1 LGRVRNK
8 TEEERRRREEEV
20 RAFRAALEKISPR
33 GHVDSEG
40 RMKSREVPSATEGA
54 SLQAAGSAAG
64 QSKEKRE
71 KEAMTASFFARSD
84 EERRREEEKGRR
96 LWQLIEQLRKD
107 SQARAGAFGL
117 TDEQASKVHSAYKQG
132 KKDYALQSERYRQLQ
147 QEANRQLPE
156 RVNAYAPQAQ
166 DFFGLTDKQASK
178 VHSAYKQ
185 GVKDYNL
192 QSEQYRQL
200 IGEANRQ
207 VFERGVAYVEQGKED
222 EKQQQAQ
229 IKQAYEK
236 YLPLS
241 EERKASNARRE
252 KALTELPQKVI
263 GYMQK
268 EMRKGKDEKYLQE
281 QVMKDVREE
290 GYRGLNALYEAG
302 VRMAQ
307 GRENLDQWRH
317 NALMEKE
324 KLLFENPNNEDLI
337 GKEDYEQ
344 RVAQGAQFNKFVQGG
359 TDTENIAYGEGW
371 QKSYLTDG
379 SKYLRPEEID
389 RLSYYL
395 SFSDDPMKKREAQD
409 YYEYLENLGQRRYE
423 YYRFLS
429 GETAKRGGEYGDA
442 FISGGMEDSMQ
453 GIVSFLFDKPLS
465 ILTDRIAPTHVDT
478 AEQMRYAQD
487 LANETDPIKKLNKQ
501 VLQAVGAQ
509 VPYMFLGGLTPKMYA
524 GSNIGFKAGK
534 EATEEWAKINAKDLV
549 RMSQAGYYGSM
560 AASIY
565 GNAEQQALL
574 EGKNPQ
580 QAATYALLN
589 TMAEVGLQAVVG
601 RVAGIAGGAM
611 MQHSPLAQS
620 FVNRIAKNP
629 IAQRV
634 TVTLLRTGGENV
646 EEALQMAL
654 QPALMN
660 MAYGTNEKLNI
671 TKEEA
676 GELAYITTGATLLM
690 NVFSLGLNL
699 KNDIVT
705 IRRDLRLPDNTL
717 LSAEIQNKI
726 LLANA
731 VDAPL
736 ERVLTKGEMAQ
747 VQAFAQNM
755 TTEAFAELIEEAKR
769 VAAFRFGNKTYARIL
784 QEIQGKPF
792 YEKLQVLSY
801 AIIEYI
807 DEKRQQRWNKD
818 INGIEQGMTDG
829 GMEATGIIE
838 RVLEESGEEGDRNG
852 TKQDENMLQGEK
864 TGSIMQ
870 TSAYYNDDIDFDEL
884 VFSQPLNSE
893 PLGKRDEGTSIGG
906 YWQNKVAVDLAALGC
921 KVLMLDPNGDGK
933 KYGRKK
939 NCSPDYLTEDILPIE
954 CYTPLA
960 KTNVKNIVREMAE
973 KTRNQARSI
982 ILVTEV
988 YEGDVAELV
997 NAIKRKANPQ
1007 GDLKDLR
1014 NLILYKDGK
1023 FINMLRRK

>member
-1 LGRVRNK
+1 MGRVRNRM
-8 TEEERRRREEEV
+8 EEERRRREKEA
-20 RAFRAALEKISPR
+20 RAFRAALEKISPQ

-40 RMKSREVPSATEGA
+40 RMKSREVPSATEVA
-54 SLQAAGSAAG
+54 SLHAAG
-64 QSKEKRE
+64 QNKEKRE

-117 TDEQASKVHSAYKQG
+117 TDEQAAKVHSAYKQG

-156 RVNAYAPQAQ
+156 RVNAYAPEAQ
-166 DFFGLTDKQASK
+166 DFFGLTEEQMSG

-509 VPYMFLGGLTPKMYA
+509 VPYMLLGGLTPKMYA

-534 EATEEWAKINAKDLV
+534 EAMEEWAKINAKDLV

-574 EGKNPQ
+574 EGKKPQ

-654 QPALMN
+654 QPALVN

-671 TKEEA
+671 TKEEV
-676 GELAYITTGATLLM
+676 GELVYITTGATLLM

-717 LSAEIQNKI
+717 LSAEQGKI
-726 LLANA
+726 LAQNDLNMLFLAKMKSAIVIENGDFSEEIFNHSWNNTHHYQYTELGGQYIGFRAVHQSNGTWQYLTNSDSNNGHKIYFSVDIKPASSTAVVRLGQDGGLGATVISPTFIGQWQRVSGIYTVSTSPGPRPYFSFGDTASSGWQEHFIRRVVVLDLTMLYGRGLEPATTTEVDIYVNLYLNHLNKPIGIRHGANA
-731 VDAPL
+731 NGDFL
-736 ERVLTKGEMAQ
+736 
-747 VQAFAQNM
+747 AF
-755 TTEAFAELIEEAKR
+755 
-769 VAAFRFGNKTYARIL
+769 
-784 QEIQGKPF
+784 
-792 YEKLQVLSY
+792 
-801 AIIEYI
+801 
-807 DEKRQQRWNKD
+807 
-818 INGIEQGMTDG
+818 
-829 GMEATGIIE
+829 
-838 RVLEESGEEGDRNG
+838 
-852 TKQDENMLQGEK
+852 
-864 TGSIMQ
+864 
-870 TSAYYNDDIDFDEL
+870 
-884 VFSQPLNSE
+884 
-893 PLGKRDEGTSIGG
+893 
-906 YWQNKVAVDLAALGC
+906 
-921 KVLMLDPNGDGK
+921 PNGALIMWGFISVPANTDTGTVI
-933 KYGRKK
+933 YPMTATSVPR
-939 NCSPDYLTEDILPIE
+939 PYLHTGVIFKDCFGLFIL
-954 CYTPLA
+954 L
-960 KTNVKNIVREMAE
+960 N
-973 KTRNQARSI
+973 
-982 ILVTEV
+982 
-988 YEGDVAELV
+988 
-997 NAIKRKANPQ
+997 
-1007 GDLKDLR
+1007 
-1014 NLILYKDGK
+1014 
-1023 FINMLRRK
+1023 